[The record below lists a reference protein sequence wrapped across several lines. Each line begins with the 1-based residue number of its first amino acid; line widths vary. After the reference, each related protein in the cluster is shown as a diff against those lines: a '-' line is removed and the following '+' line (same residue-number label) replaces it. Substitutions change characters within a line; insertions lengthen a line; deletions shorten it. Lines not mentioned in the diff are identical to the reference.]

1 VSFEPEIVPGTILA
15 GKYRVERVLGHGGMG
30 LVFAAQHLAL
40 AERVAIKVLSYG
52 ARVSDEALA
61 RLQREARILARVRNE
76 HVVRVID
83 LGTLE
88 GGCPFIVMEYL
99 DGRDLGSW
107 LDEQGRFAPEL
118 AVGVVLQACVALA
131 AAHNKGVVH
140 RDLKPENLFCS
151 RHDDGGWLIKVLDFG
166 ISRLEREG
174 SGDVLGASVTSESTV
189 IGTPL
194 YMSPEQLRSAKA
206 VDCRSDIWS
215 LGVVLFELLTGAPPF
230 TGASFGDM
238 AIKIATEKP
247 RAPEG
252 LDPPLDP
259 ALAAVV
265 LRCLEKE
272 REHRFQNV
280 AELARALCPF
290 GPPRSELIAERVER
304 ILLVN
309 EPVAAD
315 AGDSSVTLTKHQSA
329 RAGSQSPLTRS
340 RALTAL
346 AVVAALA
353 VAALSLRML
362 RPAPAEHRVFIG
374 TTAVSPEVPAA
385 PILSSPAF
393 QSDADASRES
403 FSNVQSPTPVG
414 SASSGAKTVR
424 VVPNTKVLCNP
435 PYTIDAQGR
444 KKFRHE
450 CFIDRRSR

>member
-30 LVFAAQHLAL
+30 LVFAAEHLAL
-40 AERVAIKVLSYG
+40 AEPVAIKVLSYA
-52 ARVSDEALA
+52 ARVSDEALS
-61 RLQREARILARVRNE
+61 RLEREARILARVRNE

-107 LDEQGRFAPEL
+107 LGEQGRFAPEL
-118 AVGVVLQACVALA
+118 AVGFVLQACVALA

-151 RHDDGGWLIKVLDFG
+151 RHDDGRLLIKVLDFG
-166 ISRLEREG
+166 ISRLDPQG
-174 SGDVLGASVTSESTV
+174 NGDVLEPSVTSASSV

-194 YMSPEQLRSAKA
+194 YMSPEQLRSAKD
-206 VDCRSDIWS
+206 VDWRSDIWS
-215 LGVVLFELLTGAPPF
+215 LGVVLYEFLSGAPPF

-238 AIKIATEKP
+238 AIKIATERP
-247 RAPEG
+247 RALES

-259 ALAAVV
+259 GLVAVV
-265 LRCLEKE
+265 SRCLEKDRE
-272 REHRFQNV
+272 RRFQNV

-290 GPPRSELIAERVER
+290 GPPRSELIAERAER
-304 ILLVN
+304 ILLVH

-315 AGDSSVTLTKHQSA
+315 AGDSLTPRAKQA
-329 RAGSQSPLTRS
+329 AQAGSKTPASRS
-340 RALTAL
+340 RGLTVL
-346 AVVAALA
+346 GVVAALA
-353 VAALSLRML
+353 VVVLSFRVL
-362 RPAPAEHRVFIG
+362 RPATEDPVFIG
-374 TTAVSPEVPAA
+374 STSVSPEVPAA
-385 PILSSPAF
+385 PPSPSSPAF
-393 QSDADASRES
+393 QLDADASRES
-403 FSNVQSPTPVG
+403 FSTVQPSTPVG

-424 VVPNTKVLCNP
+424 AVPNPKVLCNP